1 MKNKLFFTRSEMQE
15 AMVLAF
21 CKGEQMGTNLINPT
35 NEEKANRAAKDCDL
49 IYSNILMQ
57 KINQHG

>member
-21 CKGEQMGTNLINPT
+21 CKGEQMGTTWFNPT
-35 NEEKANRAAKDCDL
+35 NEEKANRAAKDCEF
-49 IYSNILMQ
+49 IYNNILMQ

>member
-1 MKNKLFFTRSEMQE
+1 MKDKLFFTRSEMQE

-35 NEEKANRAAKDCDL
+35 NEEKVNRAAKDCDL
-49 IYSNILMQ
+49 IYSNILIQ
-57 KINQHG
+57 KTMHHE